1 MSHQRYKHSNLRGLN
16 LRQEAGWW
24 ETNINQYQSYIWD
37 IWDWLMNIG
46 RQWSCHIND
55 RGEAWPGL
63 LHASVRPV
71 REPGNHTNAQLCAT
85 IRPGVLVVLF
95 WPKFWSHWLILY
107 DLNLLVQAPLLL
119 SSKPA
124 IKPSIAFTKKP
135 KASFGTQMVN
145 VAHDVALDGPAVP
158 CCSG

>member
-1 MSHQRYKHSNLRGLN
+1 MQACGLCGSQAITPMLN
-16 LRQEAGWW
+16 
-24 ETNINQYQSYIWD
+24 
-37 IWDWLMNIG
+37 
-46 RQWSCHIND
+46 C
-55 RGEAWPGL
+55 
-63 LHASVRPV
+63 
-71 REPGNHTNAQLCAT
+71 AQLF
-85 IRPGVLVVLF
+85 VLEFWWYSFGIF